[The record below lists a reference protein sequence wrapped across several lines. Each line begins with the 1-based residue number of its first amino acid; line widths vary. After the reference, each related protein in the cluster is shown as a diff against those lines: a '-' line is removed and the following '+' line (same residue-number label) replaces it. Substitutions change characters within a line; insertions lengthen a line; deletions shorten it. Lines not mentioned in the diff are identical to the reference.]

1 MGDVATNFTPIEPP
15 NTVNKSTVQSSR
27 SNIIIDPLYKTVR
40 LSRSPFTYSFP
51 VTTGPKFIHLYF
63 YPKYNYEFHRSDAF
77 FTVQAAQFTLLKNF
91 SAALVAD
98 SSNKSVI
105 AREYCVHVAGE
116 APKLNITFTPSP
128 NSYAFINGIE
138 VVSMPENLYYSPAEQ
153 RMTTP
158 IIGNNI
164 ALELYHRKNLGGDDI
179 FPSQDSGMYRNWD
192 GKPSESFDVIL
203 NGYEVFKQSNG
214 TNLAVPNTVVA
225 LAPED
230 KPVVKNSN
238 ATEIIAAVCSSVGFA
253 ILFSIVGF
261 VVIWK
266 QSKKKTK
273 RRKKKKKT
281 REDNWLSERRC
292 RIFTFKEICKATD
305 YFSKEREIGVE
316 LFGVVYKG
324 IFEDEG
330 NLTVAIKW
338 LNSKSSQGEQEFVK
352 EIELL
357 SELDHFNLV
366 SLIGYCLENEEMLLV
381 YEFMPNG
388 TFNDHLFSTSKSLLP
403 WRKRL
408 EICIGAARGLIY
420 LHTAFD
426 RPIIHRDVKTT
437 NIPIDENWVARVSN
451 LRLSK
456 LGQKNTAV
464 SVSKLAGTIG
474 YIDPEYVFT
483 LEVTEKSDVY
493 SFGVVLFEVLCGS
506 KQNDRVASEEKF
518 KLMLWAQKCLEKGNV
533 YEIIDLNLKGKI
545 SCDCLK

>member
-1 MGDVATNFTPIEPP
+1 MQLRETKFT
-15 NTVNKSTVQSSR
+15 
-27 SNIIIDPLYKTVR
+27 
-40 LSRSPFTYSFP
+40 
-51 VTTGPKFIHLYF
+51 
-63 YPKYNYEFHRSDAF
+63 
-77 FTVQAAQFTLLKNF
+77 
-91 SAALVAD
+91 D
-98 SSNKSVI
+98 S
-105 AREYCVHVAGE
+105 
-116 APKLNITFTPSP
+116 KL
-128 NSYAFINGIE
+128 
-138 VVSMPENLYYSPAEQ
+138 
-153 RMTTP
+153 R
-158 IIGNNI
+158 
-164 ALELYHRKNLGGDDI
+164 
-179 FPSQDSGMYRNWD
+179 
-192 GKPSESFDVIL
+192 
-203 NGYEVFKQSNG
+203 
-214 TNLAVPNTVVA
+214 
-225 LAPED
+225 
-230 KPVVKNSN
+230 
-238 ATEIIAAVCSSVGFA
+238 
-253 ILFSIVGF
+253 
-261 VVIWK
+261 
-266 QSKKKTK
+266 SKKKK
-273 RRKKKKKT
+273 G
-281 REDNWLSERRC
+281 EDEHQNYTAKDMATSTLPEVAIRDSNDQSSKVGGGEKLRAEVSERRC

-388 TFNDHLFSTSKSLLP
+388 TFNDHLFGTSKSLLP

-408 EICIGAARGLIY
+408 EICIGAARGLNY

-426 RPIIHRDVKTT
+426 RPIIH
-437 NIPIDENWVARVSN
+437 
-451 LRLSK
+451 L
-456 LGQKNTAV
+456 
-464 SVSKLAGTIG
+464 SVSTLAGTIG

-545 SCDCLK
+545 SCDCLKQYLELATTCINDHSKHRPTMREVEEKLSFILKLQEEADEDCSDADLSYLEEPFSPIMAVNRKE